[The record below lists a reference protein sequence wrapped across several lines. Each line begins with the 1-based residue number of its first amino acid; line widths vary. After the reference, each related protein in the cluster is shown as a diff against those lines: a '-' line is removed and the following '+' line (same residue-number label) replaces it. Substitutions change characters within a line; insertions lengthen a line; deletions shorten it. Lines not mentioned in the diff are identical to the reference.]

1 VHQDLQEEEPGV
13 RLPPIGVMVE
23 VPSAVYMIE
32 ALAQRVDYL
41 SIGSNDLTQYMLAV
55 DRNNS
60 RVATLYD
67 ALHPAV
73 LRALAQAISGA
84 QRCGRPIGVCGEMAG
99 DPAAVLLLLGMGVSN
114 LSASV
119 ASLPRIKRVIRSFS
133 LSQARD
139 ILDQALAMDDAREIR
154 SYLASIL
161 ESAGLGSLVRV
172 GQ

>member
-1 VHQDLQEEEPGV
+1 
-13 RLPPIGVMVE
+13 
-23 VPSAVYMIE
+23 
-32 ALAQRVDYL
+32 
-41 SIGSNDLTQYMLAV
+41 
-55 DRNNS
+55 
-60 RVATLYD
+60 
-67 ALHPAV
+67 
-73 LRALAQAISGA
+73 
-84 QRCGRPIGVCGEMAG
+84 
-99 DPAAVLLLLGMGVSN
+99 VLLLLGMGVSN